1 MLRIRRTAETHNIT
15 YQPEGAVKMLYTAWT
30 ARQSR
35 VVDTEPAELDGCGGV
50 TAKNSAKDQP
60 VVHASYA
67 MTVLAQKAGDVWT

>member
-35 VVDTEPAELDGCGGV
+35 VVDTEPAELDGCGSV